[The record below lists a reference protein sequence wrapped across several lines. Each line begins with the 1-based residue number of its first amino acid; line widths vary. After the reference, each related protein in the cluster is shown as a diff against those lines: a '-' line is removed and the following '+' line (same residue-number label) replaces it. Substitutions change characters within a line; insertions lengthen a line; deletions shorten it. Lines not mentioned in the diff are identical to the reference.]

1 MASYASEARF
11 PYRREAIWGSGAQ
24 NCRDHK
30 MADLG
35 IQLGRAGLVRFLEM
49 LTQRA
54 PANRFVASVPDEQT
68 DLLLRDTETDHDL
81 DVYSLLI
88 RRLKCR
94 ASSRKEPVEAVGSN

>member
-1 MASYASEARF
+1 
-11 PYRREAIWGSGAQ
+11 
-24 NCRDHK
+24 